1 MRHGGTK
8 RRALPPKTEIIRLS
22 NSAEVACYV
31 VPLVGRCDWY
41 LRKIHANIRE
51 TDHHNENS
59 ILLNSSKPC
68 GSSEGDISV
77 ALERTQDTAM

>member
-1 MRHGGTK
+1 
-8 RRALPPKTEIIRLS
+8 
-22 NSAEVACYV
+22 V

-59 ILLNSSKPC
+59 ILLNSSKPF
-68 GSSEGDISV
+68 GSSQGDISV